1 MNMMNNDPY
10 FINLMNMKMQ
20 LTSIDTQYNSMIT
33 QVQNLG
39 LIPNIN
45 MQIYNIAFQI
55 LNFGIQMLNL
65 GKQTNDNTNMNNY
78 KEQINDII
86 KQLTNFTDNNIN
98 QNNIILN
105 SPNLNEN
112 QKNCFNDDFKKDI
125 SHLKNEIKMLRE
137 EQQKNNAEIISI
149 LSKDKFDDSTIIS
162 RNEYDMISDWISP
175 NKKIEVKLLYRA
187 SRDGDKAEDF
197 HNKCDNKGSTFCI
210 FHLDNGYIIGGYTS
224 ISWKNEGGGKKDPNA
239 FVCSITNKEKYELK
253 NKNGKAVFHCKYGGP
268 KFNDGKDGWSDIG
281 IKDNCLK
288 IKDGI
293 VVLSKIYNSSIK
305 KLVGLESDSYLQ
317 LKLKDYEVYQIL

>member
-1 MNMMNNDPY
+1 M
-10 FINLMNMKMQ
+10 F
-20 LTSIDTQYNSMIT
+20 
-33 QVQNLG
+33 
-39 LIPNIN
+39 
-45 MQIYNIAFQI
+45 
-55 LNFGIQMLNL
+55 
-65 GKQTNDNTNMNNY
+65 
-78 KEQINDII
+78 
-86 KQLTNFTDNNIN
+86 
-98 QNNIILN
+98 
-105 SPNLNEN
+105 
-112 QKNCFNDDFKKDI
+112 
-125 SHLKNEIKMLRE
+125 RE

-149 LSKDKFDDSTIIS
+149 LSKDNLKNKFDDSTIIS

-197 HNKCDNKGSTFCI
+197 HSKCDNKGSTFCI

-224 ISWKNEGGGKKDPNA
+224 ISWQNKGDGKKDPNA

-253 NKNGKAVFHCKYGGP
+253 NKNGNAVYHYNLGGP
-268 KFNDGKDGWSDIG
+268 KFYDGNSCWSDIG

-288 IKDGI
+288 IEDGI